1 MIFYI
6 MIFCSKICTQTPK
19 SEEKTM
25 TENQISYQNPE
36 QEEEID
42 LVSLLFTVLRKYR
55 QMLAVA
61 LACAVIFGAV
71 AGIQT
76 TANGAVSADAQ
87 EEYDAAMTEY
97 RQKKAD
103 YDAAVRQYKLDT
115 TSNEQA
121 QADTQKALED
131 AQTYAEHSMLSNLDA
146 YNVWTARADL
156 YIKTN
161 YQIMPGSVYQNPD
174 NTSAVVQAYANL
186 LVNGDAMD
194 KAADALKLQARF
206 LREVVTAEPVQNAN
220 GTYSGLLTIRVNA
233 ADQNSAEKILNELL
247 SHLDEVQASISA
259 AIGSHTVA
267 TVAQS
272 CSCIVSTDLLAQ
284 QQAQSDNIA
293 ALQAQMQTLQA
304 TREQL
309 DETYADTQANWAAV
323 SEPVLHA
330 ALLSSIA
337 KFALIGFVVGVFVVA
352 GIVCVQFLAA
362 GRVYSAKELK
372 RACNLPVLGALASEK
387 SKTAQKLDAAL
398 NRAEG
403 RPNGSTDAE
412 MLCLMA
418 ETIRSRA
425 PQARRVLVTGD
436 LPAEQLTA
444 LAAALQATDA
454 LRSVTVTAAES
465 ILKAAATVQQVNLA
479 DSIVLAADCACSRY
493 AAVNDQNEQIRR
505 LGKSVLGCIVFE

>member
-6 MIFCSKICTQTPK
+6 MIFYSKICTQTPK

-25 TENQISYQNPE
+25 TENQISYQNHE

-42 LVSLLFTVLRKYR
+42 LASLLFTVLRKYR

-61 LACAVIFGAV
+61 LACAVIFGAA

-76 TANGAVSADAQ
+76 AANGAVSADAQ
-87 EEYDAAMTEY
+87 EEYDAAMAEY

-115 TSNEQA
+115 ASNEQA

-186 LVNGDAMD
+186 LVNGDALD

-259 AIGSHTVA
+259 VIGSHTVA

-323 SEPVLHA
+323 SEPVFHP
-330 ALLSSIA
+330 ALLSSIV

-372 RACNLPVLGALASEK
+372 RSCGLPILGALASEK

>member
-1 MIFYI
+1 
-6 MIFCSKICTQTPK
+6 
-19 SEEKTM
+19 M
-25 TENQISYQNPE
+25 TENQIPYQNYE

-61 LACAVIFGAV
+61 LACAVIFGAA

-76 TANGAVSADAQ
+76 AANGAVSADAQ

-115 TSNEQA
+115 ASNEQA

-161 YQIMPGSVYQNPD
+161 YQIMPGSVYQDPD

-247 SHLDEVQASISA
+247 SHLDEVQASIFA

-330 ALLSSIA
+330 ALLSSIV

-403 RPNGSTDAE
+403 RPNGSSDAE

-493 AAVNDQNEQIRR
+493 DAVNDQNEQIRR

>member
-1 MIFYI
+1 MIFYM
-6 MIFCSKICTQTPK
+6 MIFYSKICTQTPK

-25 TENQISYQNPE
+25 TENQIPYQNYE

-61 LACAVIFGAV
+61 LACAVIFGAA

-76 TANGAVSADAQ
+76 AANGAVSADAQ

-115 TSNEQA
+115 ASNEQA

-161 YQIMPGSVYQNPD
+161 YQIMPGSVYQDPD

-247 SHLDEVQASISA
+247 SHLDEVQASIFA

-330 ALLSSIA
+330 ALLSSIV

-403 RPNGSTDAE
+403 RPNGSSDAE

-493 AAVNDQNEQIRR
+493 DAVNDQNEQIRR

>member
-1 MIFYI
+1 MIFYM
-6 MIFCSKICTQTPK
+6 MIFCSKIRTQTPK

-25 TENQISYQNPE
+25 TENQISYQNHE

-76 TANGAVSADAQ
+76 SANGAVSADAQ

-146 YNVWTARADL
+146 HNVWTARADL

-220 GTYSGLLTIRVNA
+220 GTYSGLLTLRVNA

-247 SHLDEVQASISA
+247 GHLDEVQASISA

-272 CSCIVSTDLLAQ
+272 CSRMVSTDLLAQ

-293 ALQAQMQTLQA
+293 ALQTQMQTLQA
-304 TREQL
+304 AREQL
-309 DETYADTQANWAAV
+309 DETYADTQANWATV
-323 SEPVLHA
+323 SEPVFHP
-330 ALLSSIA
+330 ALLSSIV

-372 RACNLPVLGALASEK
+372 RSCGLPILGALASEK

>member
-1 MIFYI
+1 
-6 MIFCSKICTQTPK
+6 
-19 SEEKTM
+19 M
-25 TENQISYQNPE
+25 TENQIPYQNYE

-42 LVSLLFTVLRKYR
+42 LVSLLFTVLRKYH

-61 LACAVIFGAV
+61 LACAVIFGAA

-76 TANGAVSADAQ
+76 ATDGAVSADAQ

-146 YNVWTARADL
+146 HNVWTARADL

>member
-1 MIFYI
+1 MIFYM
-6 MIFCSKICTQTPK
+6 MIFCSKIRTQTPK

-25 TENQISYQNPE
+25 TENQISYQNHE

-76 TANGAVSADAQ
+76 ASNGAVSANAQ

-97 RQKKAD
+97 EAKKKA
-103 YDAAVRQYKLDT
+103 YESAQEQYTQDVANNEKSQRDT
-115 TSNEQA
+115 EYAIKNA
-121 QADTQKALED
+121 QEY
-131 AQTYAEHSMLSNLDA
+131 AQDSLLNNLDP
-146 YNVWTARADL
+146 YNVWVAQVDL
-156 YIKTN
+156 YVNTN
-161 YQIMPGSVYQNPD
+161 YQIMPGATYQNPD
-174 NTSAVVQAYANL
+174 RTGAVLSAYASL
-186 LVNGDAMD
+186 LRNDSTLSDIATQFGI
-194 KAADALKLQARF
+194 QERY
-206 LREVVTAEPVQNAN
+206 LRELVTITADTN
-220 GTYSGLLTIRVNA
+220 TDLLTIVVQGG
-233 ADQNSAEKILNELL
+233 DSQTVTDILDALL
-247 SHLDEVQASISA
+247 AHMDTLNKAITASIGNHTISA
-259 AIGSHTVA
+259 ITR
-267 TVAQS
+267 S
-272 CSCIVSTDLLAQ
+272 CCCTVSTQLRDAQ
-284 QQAQSDNIA
+284 KSNSDNLI
-293 ALQAQMQTLQA
+293 ALQTQINQLQQS
-304 TREQL
+304 RIQL
-309 DETYADTQANWAAV
+309 DEDHDTAIKDWENTP
-323 SEPVLHA
+323 EPVLQSTK
-330 ALLSSIA
+330 LSSNIA

-372 RACNLPVLGALASEK
+372 RTCGLPVLGALASEK

>member
-1 MIFYI
+1 
-6 MIFCSKICTQTPK
+6 
-19 SEEKTM
+19 M
-25 TENQISYQNPE
+25 TENQIPYQNYE

-61 LACAVIFGAV
+61 LACAVIFGAA

-76 TANGAVSADAQ
+76 AANGAVSADAQ

-115 TSNEQA
+115 ASNEQA

-161 YQIMPGSVYQNPD
+161 YQIMPGSVYQDPD
-174 NTSAVVQAYANL
+174 NTSAIMQAYANL

-220 GTYSGLLTIRVNA
+220 GIYSGLLTIRVNA

-293 ALQAQMQTLQA
+293 ALQTQMQTLQA
-304 TREQL
+304 AREQL

-330 ALLSSIA
+330 ALLSSIV

>member
-1 MIFYI
+1 
-6 MIFCSKICTQTPK
+6 
-19 SEEKTM
+19 M
-25 TENQISYQNPE
+25 TENQIPYQNYE

-42 LVSLLFTVLRKYR
+42 LVSLLFTVLRKYH

-61 LACAVIFGAV
+61 LACAVIFGAA

-76 TANGAVSADAQ
+76 ATDGAVSADAQ

-146 YNVWTARADL
+146 HNVWTARADL

-479 DSIVLAADCACSRY
+479 DSIVLAADCSCSRY

>member
-1 MIFYI
+1 
-6 MIFCSKICTQTPK
+6 
-19 SEEKTM
+19 M
-25 TENQISYQNPE
+25 TENQISYQNYE

-76 TANGAVSADAQ
+76 SANGAVSADAQ

-146 YNVWTARADL
+146 HNVWTARADL

-220 GTYSGLLTIRVNA
+220 GTYSGLLTLRVNA

-493 AAVNDQNEQIRR
+493 AAVNDQNEQIQR

>member
-25 TENQISYQNPE
+25 TENQISYQNHE

-71 AGIQT
+71 ASIQT
-76 TANGAVSADAQ
+76 SANGAVSADAQ

-121 QADTQKALED
+121 QADVQKALED

-146 YNVWTARADL
+146 HNVWTARADL

-220 GTYSGLLTIRVNA
+220 GTYSGLLTLRVNA

-247 SHLDEVQASISA
+247 GHLDEVQASISA

-304 TREQL
+304 AREQL

-330 ALLSSIA
+330 ALLSSIV

>member
-1 MIFYI
+1 MIFYM
-6 MIFCSKICTQTPK
+6 MIFYSKICTQTPK

-25 TENQISYQNPE
+25 TENQIPYQNYE

-76 TANGAVSADAQ
+76 AANGAVSADAQ

-115 TSNEQA
+115 ASNEQA

-174 NTSAVVQAYANL
+174 NTGAVVQAYANL

-206 LREVVTAEPVQNAN
+206 LREVVTAVPVQNAN

-233 ADQNSAEKILNELL
+233 ADQNNAEKILNELL

-323 SEPVLHA
+323 SEPTLHA

>member
-1 MIFYI
+1 MIFYM
-6 MIFCSKICTQTPK
+6 MIFYSKICTQTPK

-25 TENQISYQNPE
+25 TENQIPYQNYE

-61 LACAVIFGAV
+61 LACAVIFGAA

-76 TANGAVSADAQ
+76 AANGAVSADAQ
-87 EEYDAAMTEY
+87 EEYDASMTEY

-115 TSNEQA
+115 ASNEQA

-247 SHLDEVQASISA
+247 SHLDEVQASVSA

-293 ALQAQMQTLQA
+293 ALQTQMQTLQA
-304 TREQL
+304 AREQL

>member
-1 MIFYI
+1 
-6 MIFCSKICTQTPK
+6 
-19 SEEKTM
+19 M
-25 TENQISYQNPE
+25 TENQISYQNYE

-76 TANGAVSADAQ
+76 SANGAVSADAQ

-131 AQTYAEHSMLSNLDA
+131 AQTYAEHSILSNLDA
-146 YNVWTARADL
+146 HNVWTARADL

-220 GTYSGLLTIRVNA
+220 GTYSGLLTLRVNA

>member
-1 MIFYI
+1 MIFYM
-6 MIFCSKICTQTPK
+6 MIFCSKIRTQTPK

-25 TENQISYQNPE
+25 TENQISYQNYE

-76 TANGAVSADAQ
+76 SANGTVSANAQ

-103 YDAAVRQYKLDT
+103 YDAAVRQYKLDA

-146 YNVWTARADL
+146 HNVWTARADL

-220 GTYSGLLTIRVNA
+220 GTYSGLLTLRVNA

-247 SHLDEVQASISA
+247 GHLDEVQASISA

-272 CSCIVSTDLLAQ
+272 CSRMVSTDLLAQ

-293 ALQAQMQTLQA
+293 ALQTQMQTLQA
-304 TREQL
+304 AREQL
-309 DETYADTQANWAAV
+309 DETYADTQANWATV
-323 SEPVLHA
+323 SEPVFHP
-330 ALLSSIA
+330 ALLSSIV

-372 RACNLPVLGALASEK
+372 RSCGLPILGALASEK

-418 ETIRSRA
+418 QTIRSRA

-505 LGKSVLGCIVFE
+505 LGKSVMGCIVFE

>member
-1 MIFYI
+1 
-6 MIFCSKICTQTPK
+6 
-19 SEEKTM
+19 M
-25 TENQISYQNPE
+25 TENQIPYQNYE

-61 LACAVIFGAV
+61 LACAVIFGAA

-76 TANGAVSADAQ
+76 AANGAVSADAQ

-115 TSNEQA
+115 ASNEQA

-425 PQARRVLVTGD
+425 RSEERR
-436 LPAEQLTA
+436 
-444 LAAALQATDA
+444 
-454 LRSVTVTAAES
+454 
-465 ILKAAATVQQVNLA
+465 
-479 DSIVLAADCACSRY
+479 
-493 AAVNDQNEQIRR
+493 
-505 LGKSVLGCIVFE
+505 

>member
-1 MIFYI
+1 
-6 MIFCSKICTQTPK
+6 
-19 SEEKTM
+19 M
-25 TENQISYQNPE
+25 TENQISYQNYE

-76 TANGAVSADAQ
+76 SANGAVSANAQ

-146 YNVWTARADL
+146 HNVWTARADL

-220 GTYSGLLTIRVNA
+220 GTYSGLLTLRVNA

-247 SHLDEVQASISA
+247 GHLDEVQASISA

-272 CSCIVSTDLLAQ
+272 CSRMVSTDLLAQ

>member
-1 MIFYI
+1 MIFYM
-6 MIFCSKICTQTPK
+6 MIFCSKIRTQTPK
-19 SEEKTM
+19 SEEKT
-25 TENQISYQNPE
+25 
-36 QEEEID
+36 
-42 LVSLLFTVLRKYR
+42 
-55 QMLAVA
+55 
-61 LACAVIFGAV
+61 
-71 AGIQT
+71 
-76 TANGAVSADAQ
+76 
-87 EEYDAAMTEY
+87 MTEY

-131 AQTYAEHSMLSNLDA
+131 AQTYAEHSMLSSLDA
-146 YNVWTARADL
+146 HNVWTARADL

-220 GTYSGLLTIRVNA
+220 GTYSGLLTLRVNA

-247 SHLDEVQASISA
+247 GHLDEVQASISA

-293 ALQAQMQTLQA
+293 ALQTQMQTLQA
-304 TREQL
+304 AREQL
-309 DETYADTQANWAAV
+309 DETYADTQANWATV
-323 SEPVLHA
+323 SEPVLHP
-330 ALLSSIA
+330 ALLSSIV

-372 RACNLPVLGALASEK
+372 RTCGLPILGALASEK

-493 AAVNDQNEQIRR
+493 DAVNDQNEQIRR

>member
-1 MIFYI
+1 MIFYM
-6 MIFCSKICTQTPK
+6 MIFCSKIRTQTPK

-25 TENQISYQNPE
+25 TENQISYQNHE

-76 TANGAVSADAQ
+76 SANGTVSANAQ

-97 RQKKAD
+97 RQKKAN

-146 YNVWTARADL
+146 HNVWTARADL

-220 GTYSGLLTIRVNA
+220 GTYSGLLTLRVNA

-247 SHLDEVQASISA
+247 GHLDEVQASISA

-272 CSCIVSTDLLAQ
+272 CSRMVSTDLLAQ

-293 ALQAQMQTLQA
+293 ALQTQMQTLQA
-304 TREQL
+304 AREQL
-309 DETYADTQANWAAV
+309 DETYADTQANWATV
-323 SEPVLHA
+323 SEPVLRP
-330 ALLSSIA
+330 ALLSPIV

-352 GIVCVQFLAA
+352 GIVGVQFLAA

-372 RACNLPVLGALASEK
+372 RTCGLPVLGTLASEK

-493 AAVNDQNEQIRR
+493 DAVNDQNEQIRR

>member
-1 MIFYI
+1 
-6 MIFCSKICTQTPK
+6 
-19 SEEKTM
+19 M
-25 TENQISYQNPE
+25 TENQIPYQNYE

-61 LACAVIFGAV
+61 LACAVIFGAA

-76 TANGAVSADAQ
+76 ATNGAVSADAQ
-87 EEYDAAMTEY
+87 EKYDAAMTEY
-97 RQKKAD
+97 RQKKAS

-146 YNVWTARADL
+146 HNVWTARADL

-304 TREQL
+304 AREQL

-372 RACNLPVLGALASEK
+372 RACNLPMLGALASEK

>member
-1 MIFYI
+1 
-6 MIFCSKICTQTPK
+6 
-19 SEEKTM
+19 M

-76 TANGAVSADAQ
+76 TSNGAVSADAQ

-131 AQTYAEHSMLSNLDA
+131 AQTYAAHSMLSNLDA
-146 YNVWTARADL
+146 HNVWTARADL

-161 YQIMPGSVYQNPD
+161 YQIMPGSAYQNPD

-220 GTYSGLLTIRVNA
+220 GTYSGLLTLRVNA
-233 ADQNSAEKILNELL
+233 ADQNSAEKILNVLL
-247 SHLDEVQASISA
+247 GHLDEVQASISA

-293 ALQAQMQTLQA
+293 ALQTQMQTLQA
-304 TREQL
+304 AREQL
-309 DETYADTQANWAAV
+309 DETYADTQANWATV
-323 SEPVLHA
+323 SEPVLRP
-330 ALLSSIA
+330 ALLSSIV

-352 GIVCVQFLAA
+352 GIICVQFLAA

-372 RACNLPVLGALASEK
+372 RSCGLPILGALASEK

-425 PQARRVLVTGD
+425 PQAHRVLVTGD

-465 ILKAAATVQQVNLA
+465 ILKAAATVSHVVAA
-479 DSIVLAADCACSRY
+479 DAIVLAADCTVTRTD
-493 AAVNDQNEQIRR
+493 AVREQNEKIVR
-505 LGKSVLGCIVFE
+505 LGKQILGCIVYE

>member
-1 MIFYI
+1 
-6 MIFCSKICTQTPK
+6 
-19 SEEKTM
+19 M
-25 TENQISYQNPE
+25 TENQIPYQNYE

-61 LACAVIFGAV
+61 LACAVIFGAA

-76 TANGAVSADAQ
+76 SANGAVSADAQ

-115 TSNEQA
+115 ASNEQA

-174 NTSAVVQAYANL
+174 NTGAVVQAYANL

-220 GTYSGLLTIRVNA
+220 GTYSGLLTICVNA

-272 CSCIVSTDLLAQ
+272 CSCNVSTDLLAQ

-330 ALLSSIA
+330 ALLSSIV

-372 RACNLPVLGALASEK
+372 RSCGLPVLGALASEK

>member
-1 MIFYI
+1 
-6 MIFCSKICTQTPK
+6 
-19 SEEKTM
+19 M
-25 TENQISYQNPE
+25 TENQISYQNYE

-61 LACAVIFGAV
+61 LACAVIFGAA

-76 TANGAVSADAQ
+76 AANGAVSADAQ

-115 TSNEQA
+115 ASNEQA

-146 YNVWTARADL
+146 HNVWTARADL

>member
-1 MIFYI
+1 
-6 MIFCSKICTQTPK
+6 
-19 SEEKTM
+19 
-25 TENQISYQNPE
+25 
-36 QEEEID
+36 
-42 LVSLLFTVLRKYR
+42 
-55 QMLAVA
+55 
-61 LACAVIFGAV
+61 
-71 AGIQT
+71 
-76 TANGAVSADAQ
+76 
-87 EEYDAAMTEY
+87 
-97 RQKKAD
+97 
-103 YDAAVRQYKLDT
+103 
-115 TSNEQA
+115 
-121 QADTQKALED
+121 
-131 AQTYAEHSMLSNLDA
+131 
-146 YNVWTARADL
+146 
-156 YIKTN
+156 
-161 YQIMPGSVYQNPD
+161 
-174 NTSAVVQAYANL
+174 
-186 LVNGDAMD
+186 
-194 KAADALKLQARF
+194 
-206 LREVVTAEPVQNAN
+206 
-220 GTYSGLLTIRVNA
+220 
-233 ADQNSAEKILNELL
+233 
-247 SHLDEVQASISA
+247 
-259 AIGSHTVA
+259 
-267 TVAQS
+267 
-272 CSCIVSTDLLAQ
+272 
-284 QQAQSDNIA
+284 
-293 ALQAQMQTLQA
+293 MQTLQA
-304 TREQL
+304 AREQL
-309 DETYADTQANWAAV
+309 DETYADTQANWATV
-323 SEPVLHA
+323 SEPVLRP
-330 ALLSSIA
+330 ALLSSIV

-372 RACNLPVLGALASEK
+372 RSCGLPILGALASEK

>member
-1 MIFYI
+1 M
-6 MIFCSKICTQTPK
+6 
-19 SEEKTM
+19 
-25 TENQISYQNPE
+25 
-36 QEEEID
+36 
-42 LVSLLFTVLRKYR
+42 
-55 QMLAVA
+55 
-61 LACAVIFGAV
+61 
-71 AGIQT
+71 
-76 TANGAVSADAQ
+76 
-87 EEYDAAMTEY
+87 
-97 RQKKAD
+97 
-103 YDAAVRQYKLDT
+103 
-115 TSNEQA
+115 
-121 QADTQKALED
+121 
-131 AQTYAEHSMLSNLDA
+131 
-146 YNVWTARADL
+146 
-156 YIKTN
+156 
-161 YQIMPGSVYQNPD
+161 
-174 NTSAVVQAYANL
+174 
-186 LVNGDAMD
+186 
-194 KAADALKLQARF
+194 
-206 LREVVTAEPVQNAN
+206 
-220 GTYSGLLTIRVNA
+220 
-233 ADQNSAEKILNELL
+233 NELL
-247 SHLDEVQASISA
+247 GHLDEVQASISA

-272 CSCIVSTDLLAQ
+272 CSCMVSTDLLAQ

-293 ALQAQMQTLQA
+293 ALQTQMQTLQA
-304 TREQL
+304 AREQL
-309 DETYADTQANWAAV
+309 DETYADTQANWATV
-323 SEPVLHA
+323 SEPVFHP
-330 ALLSSIA
+330 ALLSSIV
-337 KFALIGFVVGVFVVA
+337 KFALIGFVVGMFVVA

-372 RACNLPVLGALASEK
+372 RSCGLPVLGALASEK

>member
-1 MIFYI
+1 
-6 MIFCSKICTQTPK
+6 
-19 SEEKTM
+19 M
-25 TENQISYQNPE
+25 TENQIPYQNYE

-61 LACAVIFGAV
+61 LACAVIFGAA

-76 TANGAVSADAQ
+76 SANGAVSADAQ

-103 YDAAVRQYKLDT
+103 YDTAVRQYKLDT
-115 TSNEQA
+115 ASNEQA

-220 GTYSGLLTIRVNA
+220 GTYSGLLTLRVNA

-272 CSCIVSTDLLAQ
+272 CSCMVSTDLLAQ

-293 ALQAQMQTLQA
+293 ALQTQMQTLQA
-304 TREQL
+304 AREQL

-465 ILKAAATVQQVNLA
+465 ILKAAATVPHVVAA
-479 DSIVLAADCACSRY
+479 DAIVLAADCTVTRTD
-493 AAVNDQNEQIRR
+493 AVREQNEKIVR
-505 LGKSVLGCIVFE
+505 LGKQILGCIVYE

>member
-1 MIFYI
+1 
-6 MIFCSKICTQTPK
+6 
-19 SEEKTM
+19 M
-25 TENQISYQNPE
+25 TENQISYQNHE

-71 AGIQT
+71 AGIQIS
-76 TANGAVSADAQ
+76 ANGAVSANAQ

-146 YNVWTARADL
+146 HNVWTARADL

-259 AIGSHTVA
+259 VIGSHTVA

-323 SEPVLHA
+323 SEPVLHP
-330 ALLSSIA
+330 ALLSSIV

-372 RACNLPVLGALASEK
+372 RTCGLPVLGALASEK

-418 ETIRSRA
+418 QTIRSRA

>member
-1 MIFYI
+1 
-6 MIFCSKICTQTPK
+6 
-19 SEEKTM
+19 M
-25 TENQISYQNPE
+25 T
-36 QEEEID
+36 
-42 LVSLLFTVLRKYR
+42 L
-55 QMLAVA
+55 
-61 LACAVIFGAV
+61 
-71 AGIQT
+71 
-76 TANGAVSADAQ
+76 
-87 EEYDAAMTEY
+87 
-97 RQKKAD
+97 
-103 YDAAVRQYKLDT
+103 
-115 TSNEQA
+115 
-121 QADTQKALED
+121 
-131 AQTYAEHSMLSNLDA
+131 
-146 YNVWTARADL
+146 
-156 YIKTN
+156 
-161 YQIMPGSVYQNPD
+161 
-174 NTSAVVQAYANL
+174 
-186 LVNGDAMD
+186 
-194 KAADALKLQARF
+194 
-206 LREVVTAEPVQNAN
+206 
-220 GTYSGLLTIRVNA
+220 RVNA

-247 SHLDEVQASISA
+247 GHLDEVQASISA
-259 AIGSHTVA
+259 AIGSHTVT

-293 ALQAQMQTLQA
+293 ALQTQMQTLQA
-304 TREQL
+304 AREQL
-309 DETYADTQANWAAV
+309 DETYADTQANWATV
-323 SEPVLHA
+323 SEPVLRP
-330 ALLSSIA
+330 ALLSSIV

-372 RACNLPVLGALASEK
+372 RSCGLPILGALASEK

-479 DSIVLAADCACSRY
+479 DRIVLAADCACSRY

>member
-1 MIFYI
+1 MIFYM
-6 MIFCSKICTQTPK
+6 MIFCSKIRTQTPK

-25 TENQISYQNPE
+25 TENQISYQNHE

-76 TANGAVSADAQ
+76 SANGAVSADAQ

-146 YNVWTARADL
+146 HNVWTARADL

-220 GTYSGLLTIRVNA
+220 GTYSGLLTLRVNA

-247 SHLDEVQASISA
+247 SHLDEVQASVSA
-259 AIGSHTVA
+259 AIGSHTVT

-272 CSCIVSTDLLAQ
+272 CSCNVSTDLLAQ

-323 SEPVLHA
+323 SEPVLHP
-330 ALLSSIA
+330 ALLSSIV

>member
-1 MIFYI
+1 
-6 MIFCSKICTQTPK
+6 
-19 SEEKTM
+19 M
-25 TENQISYQNPE
+25 TENQIPYQNYE

-61 LACAVIFGAV
+61 LACAVIFGAA

-76 TANGAVSADAQ
+76 AANGAVSADAQ

-206 LREVVTAEPVQNAN
+206 LREVVTAEPVQNTN

-272 CSCIVSTDLLAQ
+272 CSCNVSTDLLAQ

-304 TREQL
+304 AREQL

-323 SEPVLHA
+323 SEPVLHP
-330 ALLSSIA
+330 ALLSSIV

-403 RPNGSTDAE
+403 RPNGSADAE

>member
-1 MIFYI
+1 
-6 MIFCSKICTQTPK
+6 
-19 SEEKTM
+19 M
-25 TENQISYQNPE
+25 TENQISYQNYE

-42 LVSLLFTVLRKYR
+42 LVSLMFTVLRKYR

-71 AGIQT
+71 AGIKSA
-76 TANGAVSADAQ
+76 ANGAVSADAQ
-87 EEYDAAMTEY
+87 EEYNTAMTEY
-97 RQKKAD
+97 RQKKAA
-103 YDAAVRQYKLDT
+103 YDAAVRQYELDT
-115 TSNEQA
+115 VSNEQA

-131 AQTYAEHSMLSNLDA
+131 AQDYAEHSMLSNLDA

-186 LVNGDAMD
+186 LVNGEAMD
-194 KAADALKLQARF
+194 KTADALKMQARF

-220 GTYSGLLTIRVNA
+220 GTDTGLLTIRVNA
-233 ADQNSAEKILNELL
+233 ADQNSAETILNELL
-247 SHLDEVQASISA
+247 SHLDEVQASVSA
-259 AIGSHTVA
+259 AIGSHTVT

-272 CSCIVSTDLLAQ
+272 CSCNVSTDLLAQ
-284 QQAQSDNIA
+284 QQAQSDNLV
-293 ALQAQMQTLQA
+293 ALQTQMQTLQT

-309 DETYADTQANWAAV
+309 DETYEDTKANWAAV
-323 SEPVLHA
+323 SEPVLRS
-330 ALLSSIA
+330 ALLSSIV
-337 KFALIGFVVGVFVVA
+337 KFALIGFVMGIFVVA
-352 GIVCVQFLAA
+352 GIVCVQFLVA

-372 RACNLPVLGALASEK
+372 RTCNLPILGALASEK

-454 LRSVTVTAAES
+454 LRPVTVTAAES

-493 AAVNDQNEQIRR
+493 AAINDQNEQIRR

>member
-1 MIFYI
+1 
-6 MIFCSKICTQTPK
+6 
-19 SEEKTM
+19 M
-25 TENQISYQNPE
+25 TENQIPYQNYE

-61 LACAVIFGAV
+61 LACAVIFGAA

-76 TANGAVSADAQ
+76 AANGAVSADAQ

-330 ALLSSIA
+330 ALLSSIV

>member
-1 MIFYI
+1 
-6 MIFCSKICTQTPK
+6 
-19 SEEKTM
+19 M
-25 TENQISYQNPE
+25 TENQISYQNYE

-76 TANGAVSADAQ
+76 SANGAVSANAQ

-146 YNVWTARADL
+146 HNVWTARADL

-220 GTYSGLLTIRVNA
+220 GTYSGLLTLRVNA

-247 SHLDEVQASISA
+247 GHLDEVQASISA

-272 CSCIVSTDLLAQ
+272 CSRMVSTDLLAQ

-418 ETIRSRA
+418 QTIRSRA

>member
-1 MIFYI
+1 
-6 MIFCSKICTQTPK
+6 
-19 SEEKTM
+19 M
-25 TENQISYQNPE
+25 TENQIPYQNYE

-61 LACAVIFGAV
+61 LACAVIFGAA

-76 TANGAVSADAQ
+76 AANGAVSADAQ
-87 EEYDAAMTEY
+87 EEYDAAITEY

-115 TSNEQA
+115 ASNEQA

-247 SHLDEVQASISA
+247 SHLDEVQASVSA
-259 AIGSHTVA
+259 VIGSHTVA

-272 CSCIVSTDLLAQ
+272 CSCNVSTDLLAQ

-323 SEPVLHA
+323 SEPVLHP
-330 ALLSSIA
+330 ALLSSIV

-372 RACNLPVLGALASEK
+372 RTCGLPVLGALASEK

-479 DSIVLAADCACSRY
+479 DSIVLVADCACSRY

>member
-1 MIFYI
+1 
-6 MIFCSKICTQTPK
+6 
-19 SEEKTM
+19 M
-25 TENQISYQNPE
+25 TENQISYQNYE

-61 LACAVIFGAV
+61 LACAVIFGAA

-76 TANGAVSADAQ
+76 AANGAVSADAQ

-97 RQKKAD
+97 RQKKAS

-115 TSNEQA
+115 ASNEQA

-220 GTYSGLLTIRVNA
+220 GTYSGLLTLCVNA

-247 SHLDEVQASISA
+247 GHLDEVQASISA

-436 LPAEQLTA
+436 LPTEQLTA

>member
-1 MIFYI
+1 
-6 MIFCSKICTQTPK
+6 
-19 SEEKTM
+19 M
-25 TENQISYQNPE
+25 TENQISYQNYE

-76 TANGAVSADAQ
+76 ASNGAVSADAQ

-97 RQKKAD
+97 RQQKAD

-131 AQTYAEHSMLSNLDA
+131 AQTYAAHSMLSNLDA
-146 YNVWTARADL
+146 HNVWTARADL

-220 GTYSGLLTIRVNA
+220 GTYSGLLTLRVNA
-233 ADQNSAEKILNELL
+233 ADQNSAEKILNEL
-247 SHLDEVQASISA
+247 QASISA

-272 CSCIVSTDLLAQ
+272 CSCMVSTDLLAQ

-293 ALQAQMQTLQA
+293 ALQTQMQTLQA
-304 TREQL
+304 AREQL
-309 DETYADTQANWAAV
+309 DETYADTQANWATV
-323 SEPVLHA
+323 SEPVLRP
-330 ALLSSIA
+330 ALLSPIV
-337 KFALIGFVVGVFVVA
+337 KFALIGFVVGMFVVA

-372 RACNLPVLGALASEK
+372 RACGLPVLGTLASEK

>member
-1 MIFYI
+1 MIFYM
-6 MIFCSKICTQTPK
+6 MIFCSKIRTQTPK

-25 TENQISYQNPE
+25 TENQISYQNYE

-76 TANGAVSADAQ
+76 SANGAVSADAQ

-146 YNVWTARADL
+146 HNVWTARADL

-372 RACNLPVLGALASEK
+372 RTCNLPILGALASEK